1 MFKKLQGKWKVNGWN
16 LLLIISTFALGG
28 SLCGIIG
35 RKLLMLSGIEKGVGW
50 FIIYII
56 VVTLLWPVSVLLV
69 SIPLG
74 QFSFFKRYISRI
86 WHKMKGD
93 KSVTDSENPV
103 KKLAIFASGA
113 GSNAKNIITHFK
125 NNPGIHVALIV
136 CNKPG
141 AGVIDIAKENGIEVL
156 MINKASLA
164 TDGECI
170 LTLQKKNI
178 DLLVLAGFLWKL
190 PPAIIKA
197 YPKKI
202 VNIHPALLPAYG
214 GKGMY
219 GKHVHE
225 TVIANHETESG
236 ISIHYADELYD
247 HGEII
252 FQAKCPVTSSD
263 NPETLAGKIHLLEQQ
278 HYPQVIETVLKKQNP
293 R

>member
-28 SLCGIIG
+28 SLCGIVG

-50 FIIYII
+50 FILYII

-69 SIPLG
+69 SVPLG

-93 KSVTDSENPV
+93 KTVMGSNQELTNI
-103 KKLAIFASGA
+103 AIFASGA

-125 NNPGIHVALIV
+125 NNPGINIALIV
-136 CNKPG
+136 CNNPV
-141 AGVIDIAKENGIEVL
+141 AGVIGIAKENGIELL
-156 MINKASLA
+156 MINKASLSLQ
-164 TDGECI
+164 GECLSV
-170 LTLQKKNI
+170 LTKKNI
-178 DLLVLAGFLWKL
+178 NLVVLAGFLWKL
-190 PPAIIKA
+190 PPAIIEA

-202 VNIHPALLPAYG
+202 INIHPALLPAYG

-225 TVIANHETESG
+225 AVIANRETESG

-252 FQAKCPVTSSD
+252 FQARCPVTPTD
-263 NPETLAGKIHLLEQQ
+263 TPESLAGKIHQLEQD
-278 HYPQVIETVLKKQNP
+278 HYPAVIESVLKKQNP